1 MRHLPVFAPPRR
13 MAGAP
18 VVIGSD
24 GGSAALEKLN
34 LGSASYSEAWLQDLV
49 LRHPEVMPVA
59 DIEPGFGAVL
69 PVAGEVPC
77 GHGQIDA
84 LFVTP
89 DGSIVLVEAKLW
101 RNPQARRE
109 VVAQALDYVAALTGM
124 DYEAFEAACR
134 KGRGMAAAT
143 LYDVVADHPDAL
155 PEAGFI
161 DAVSRNLARGRLLL
175 IALGD
180 GIRSEAQA
188 LASLLQGHAG
198 AHFTFA
204 LVELAIWRHP
214 GTGDL
219 IALPGTLACTEM
231 ITRGVV
237 SIENGQA
244 MVRAV
249 PDTLPSR
256 PGSISQELF
265 YEELARIDPH
275 LPGNLQAFIAGL
287 EPLGVYIDLKGA
299 LNLKFDPPGGGKTV
313 NLGYIRRNGKVWTDA
328 ASWSLP
334 RDVAQRYNGALAA
347 LIGGTVAC
355 FPSGNA
361 YVSNDSGTAP
371 SLTALLPLHAPAWT
385 AAIADVA
392 HSLRSTAVPDGDDVS
407 VRYIP

>member
-1 MRHLPVFAPPRR
+1 MRHVPVSGPSRR
-13 MAGAP
+13 MAGSP
-18 VVIGSD
+18 VAIAAD

-34 LGSASYSEAWLQDLV
+34 LGTATYTEAWLQDLV
-49 LRHPEVMPVA
+49 LRHPEVLPVA
-59 DIEPGFGAVL
+59 DIEPGFGDVL

-77 GHGQIDA
+77 GHGLIDA

-143 LYDVVADHPDAL
+143 LYDVAADHPDAL

-161 DAVSRNLARGRLLL
+161 DAVTRNLARGRMLV

-188 LASLLQGHAG
+188 LAGLLQGHAG

-214 GTGDL
+214 VTGDL

-244 MVRAV
+244 MVRAA

-265 YEELARIDPH
+265 YEELARIDQH
-275 LPGNLQAFIAGL
+275 LPRDLQAFIAGL
-287 EPLGVYIDLKGA
+287 EPLGIYIDLKGA
-299 LNLKFDPPGGGKTV
+299 LNLKFDPPGGAKAV

-334 RDVAQRYNGALAA
+334 REIAQRYNSTLAA

-361 YVSNDSGTAP
+361 YVSSDSATAP
-371 SLTALLPLHAPAWT
+371 VLTALLPRHAREWT
-385 AAIADVA
+385 AAIANVVD
-392 HSLRSTAVPDGDDVS
+392 SLRSAVVPMAMMS
-407 VRYIP
+407 A